1 MTNITI
7 GTNADSQK
15 KLFRQSYK
23 WKITMIF
30 VFVLL
35 AMFAFI
41 IGNLLGSMKISLSQI
56 FQIILGKDTES
67 TASLVISNIRLPRMI
82 TAALVG
88 INLALAGAILQGVM
102 GNPLADPGI
111 IGISA
116 GAGLIGITILILFP
130 QFQALVPVGAFV
142 GALGAALMIYVL
154 AWKGGIQPM
163 RIILAGVAVSAF
175 LGAGIS
181 ALLVFFSDRV
191 HGALT
196 FMNGSLSTRSWP
208 EVQTILPYTI
218 VGVGISLMMSQRL
231 NILVLGDDTARGLG
245 LNVEVTRLGLTALAA
260 LLAASAVSVVGLLGF
275 VGLIIPHS
283 ARLIIGN
290 NYKFLFPSSAILGAA
305 IVMFSDTFAR
315 MAFSPTEIPVGVVMA
330 VLGAPFFLYLLRKG

>member
-1 MTNITI
+1 MANIIENT
-7 GTNADSQK
+7 GLQK
-15 KLFRQSYK
+15 NLIKQSYR
-23 WKITMIF
+23 WKIIMVAAFIMLA
-30 VFVLL
+30 VL
-35 AMFAFI
+35 AFI
-41 IGNLLGSMKISLSQI
+41 IGNLLGSMKISLMQI
-56 FQIILGKDTES
+56 LNIIIGNERDS
-67 TASLVISNIRLPRMI
+67 VASLVILNIRLPRMI
-82 TAALVG
+82 AAALVG
-88 INLALAGAILQGVM
+88 TNLALSGAILQGVM

-130 QFQALVPVGAFV
+130 QFQALVPVGAFI
-142 GALGAALMIYVL
+142 GAMSAAIMIYIL

-163 RIILAGVAVSAF
+163 RIILAGVAVAAF

-196 FMNGSLSTRSWP
+196 FMNGSLSARSWP
-208 EVQTILPYTI
+208 EVRVILPYTVI
-218 VGVGISLMMSQRL
+218 GLTISLLMPQRL
-231 NILVLGDDTARGLG
+231 NILVLGDDTARSLG
-245 LNVEVTRLGLTALAA
+245 LNVEATRLGLTALAA

-275 VGLIIPHS
+275 VGLIVPHS

-290 NYKFLFPSSAILGAA
+290 DYKFLFPGSAILGAA

-315 MAFSPTEIPVGVVMA
+315 IAFSPTEIPVGVVMA
-330 VLGAPFFLYLLRKG
+330 VLGAPFFLYLLRKS